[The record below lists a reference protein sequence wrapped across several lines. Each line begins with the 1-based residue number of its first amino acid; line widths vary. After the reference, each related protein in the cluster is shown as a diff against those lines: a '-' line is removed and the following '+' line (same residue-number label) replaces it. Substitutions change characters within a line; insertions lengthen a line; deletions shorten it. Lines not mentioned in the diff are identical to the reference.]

1 MTRLADTTNLRK
13 FIDMIKFHKQNL
25 EQHQDNGLT
34 PGGHTFSSYGDTH
47 EMNSMRH
54 STDVIIFESVPVEET
69 TVFDDLLRFTH
80 DGHVLYA
87 CSGYYDETNK
97 RIDVRH
103 VDRWTFY
110 LCSTEEELFQ
120 AGTIHDMKDLTLQDI
135 QELITL
141 RDEFIALC
149 DSTPSL
155 N

>member
-1 MTRLADTTNLRK
+1 MARLADTTNLRK

-25 EQHQDNGLT
+25 EQHQDDGLT
-34 PGGHTFSSYGDTH
+34 PCGHTFSSYGDTH
-47 EMNSMRH
+47 EVNTMRH
-54 STDVIIFESVPVEET
+54 SIDVIVFESVPVEET
-69 TVFDDLLRFTH
+69 TVFDDSLRFTP
-80 DGHVLYA
+80 DGHVLYS
-87 CSGYYDETNK
+87 CSGYYDENNK
-97 RIDVRH
+97 RIDVRC